1 MPAIMRKMNVITRCG
16 GQYRTARLKNDE
28 LGSQHHS
35 IVLAVCNHPG
45 LSQDQLARHLCLN
58 KSTVA
63 RALNYLEEKG
73 YVTRTPSE
81 SDRRVLLVE
90 PTEKMQAAY
99 PEVRQFTRDWNEQ
112 LAEGINADELALFF
126 DILERMERR
135 AKELTGNTDGGR
147 NE

>member
-16 GQYRTARLKNDE
+16 GQYRTAQLKNDE

-45 LSQDQLARHLCLN
+45 FSQDQLARHLCLN

-63 RALNYLEEKG
+63 RGLNHVEEKG

-81 SDRRVLLVE
+81 SDRRVLLVH
-90 PTEKMQAAY
+90 PTEKMLAVF
-99 PEVRQFTRDWNEQ
+99 PEVQRITREWNER
-112 LAEGINADELALFF
+112 LSEEIAPDELALFF
-126 DILERMERR
+126 DILGRMEKR
-135 AKELTGNTDGGR
+135 AKELSGNADGGR